1 MSFLSAVINKVPD
14 ELLMEELQERVAI
27 VQHKIRFMERVPLAL
42 LDTGNSLVNG
52 LEWLAEAVGAE
63 LQADP
68 MAARVVVYLEEGT
81 GLLQLMGTVP
91 GLLQE
96 EWPAVV
102 YDRIYLWEGVTSGA
116 DQAVG
121 AVEDLAEM
129 LYPGQFVFGNE
140 GKTWSG
146 FKTR

>member
-14 ELLMEELQERVAI
+14 ELLMEELQERVDI

-42 LDTGNSLVNG
+42 LDTRNIPVNG

-63 LQADP
+63 LQPDP
-68 MAARVVVYLEEGT
+68 LAARVVVYLEEGA

-91 GLLQE
+91 GLLRE
-96 EWPAVV
+96 EWPAVI
-102 YDRIYLWEGVTSGA
+102 YDRVYLWEGLMAGA
-116 DQAVG
+116 DGAVA

-140 GKTWSG
+140 GKTWSD

>member
-14 ELLMEELQERVAI
+14 ELLMEELQERVDI

-42 LDTGNSLVNG
+42 LDARNIPVNG

-63 LQADP
+63 LQPDP
-68 MAARVVVYLEEGT
+68 LAARVVVYLEEGA

-91 GLLQE
+91 SLLRE
-96 EWPAVV
+96 EWPAVI
-102 YDRIYLWEGVTSGA
+102 YDRVYLWEGLTAGA
-116 DQAVG
+116 DGTVA

-140 GKTWSG
+140 GKTWSD